1 MENPENRGSTNSR
14 RGFARSRKEEITMYR
29 KVLVP
34 LDGSKLA
41 EYALDQV
48 KMMAREGFAGEVTL
62 LNVVKIEAPYAE
74 LYGKHFELN
83 QMRKAFLDSA
93 GKYLADVQ
101 ARLGAEGV
109 RVKTE
114 IVEADRPAP
123 AITDFARKN
132 GMELIVIAT
141 HGYTGLKKLMLG
153 SVALSVLHDSH
164 TPVLLIRPEACR
176 A

>member
-1 MENPENRGSTNSR
+1 LSR
-14 RGFARSRKEEITMYR
+14 DLSERLRRKEERQMYR

-41 EYALDQV
+41 ECALDEVRRMV
-48 KMMAREGFAGEVTL
+48 KDGFAGEVIL
-62 LNVVKIEAPYAE
+62 LSVVKIDAPYAE
-74 LYGKHFELN
+74 LYGAHFDISAMIE
-83 QMRKAFLDSA
+83 AFSDSA
-93 GKYLADVQ
+93 RKYLADVE

-114 IVEADRPAP
+114 VVEDSRVAS

-132 GMELIVIAT
+132 GIEMIVIAT
-141 HGYTGLKKLMLG
+141 HGYTGMKKLMLG

-164 TPVLLIRPEACR
+164 IPVLLIRPEACR
-176 A
+176 T